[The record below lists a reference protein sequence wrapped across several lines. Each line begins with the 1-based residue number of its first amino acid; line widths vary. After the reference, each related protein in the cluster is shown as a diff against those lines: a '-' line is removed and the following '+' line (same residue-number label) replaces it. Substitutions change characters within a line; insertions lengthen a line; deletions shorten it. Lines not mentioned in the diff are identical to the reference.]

1 MDTISILG
9 AVVGLGFVSG
19 IRLYST
25 ILAIGLGIRFGFL
38 DVPSG
43 LSHLELLASTP
54 VLAIAA
60 TVYTVEFVADKI
72 PVVDS
77 VWDMIHTFIRPV
89 GAAFVGGTAIGPVDP
104 AVKLAVAL
112 LCGFVALS
120 SHGAKATTRVAVNH
134 SPEPF
139 TNAGISLAE
148 DGLVL
153 GGVWL
158 AIEHPLITLAL
169 VTVLVVLSVWLVV
182 TLFRMVQRFVTGIFN
197 PAPAPPAPPGAP

>member
-1 MDTISILG
+1 MEAIATLG
-9 AVVGLGFVSG
+9 AVLGLGFVSG

-38 DVPSG
+38 DVPAG
-43 LSHLELLASTP
+43 LAHLEVLAATP
-54 VLAIAA
+54 VLAVAA

-72 PVVDS
+72 PIVDS
-77 VWDMIHTFIRPV
+77 IWDMIHTVIRPV
-89 GAAFVGGTAIGPVDP
+89 GAAIVGMTAIGPVDP
-104 AVKLAVAL
+104 GIRLAVAL
-112 LCGFVALS
+112 ACGLVALS
-120 SHGAKATTRVAVNH
+120 GHSAKATTRVAVNH

-158 AIEHPLITLAL
+158 AIEHPFITLGL
-169 VTVLVVLSVWLVV
+169 VLVLVALCVWLVLS
-182 TLFRMVQRFVTGIFN
+182 LFRMVEKFIGGLLR
-197 PAPAPPAPPGAP
+197 PEAAPPT

>member
-1 MDTISILG
+1 METIATLG
-9 AVVGLGFVSG
+9 SLLGIGFLSG

-25 ILAIGLGIRFGFL
+25 VLAVGLGIRFGFL
-38 DVPSG
+38 DLPAG
-43 LSHLELLASTP
+43 LAHLDVLASTP
-54 VLAIAA
+54 VIAVAA

-72 PVVDS
+72 PLVDS
-77 VWDMIHTFIRPV
+77 MWDAVHTFIRPV
-89 GAAFVGGTAIGPVDP
+89 GAAIVGATAIGPVDP
-104 AVKLAVAL
+104 AISIAVAL

-120 SHGAKATTRVAVNH
+120 GHGAKATTRVAVNH

-158 AIEHPLITLAL
+158 ALEHPLVSLGVVA
-169 VTVLVVLSVWLVV
+169 VLVVLSVWLVWAFYSMV
-182 TLFRMVQRFVTGIFN
+182 RRFLRTLFR
-197 PAPAPPAPPGAP
+197 PDAPPSAP

>member
-1 MDTISILG
+1 MDAIAILG
-9 AVVGLGFVSG
+9 AVLGIGFVSG

-25 ILAIGLGIRFGFL
+25 ILAIGLGIRLGFL
-38 DVPSG
+38 DVPEA
-43 LSHLELLASTP
+43 LSHLEVLASTP
-54 VLAIAA
+54 VIAVAA

-72 PVVDS
+72 PIVDS
-77 VWDMIHTFIRPV
+77 LWDMVHTFIRPL
-89 GAAFVGGTAIGPVDP
+89 GAAIVGGVAVGPIDP
-104 AVKLAVAL
+104 GIKLAVAL

-120 SHGAKATTRVAVNH
+120 GHSAKATTRVAVNH

-158 AIEHPLITLAL
+158 ALEHPIVTLVVVL
-169 VTVLVVLSVWLVV
+169 VLVVLSVWLVV
-182 TLFRMVQRFVTGIFN
+182 AFFRMVQRFVAGLLRPETN
-197 PAPAPPAPPGAP
+197 PPAPPGDP

>member
-1 MDTISILG
+1 MDPLATLG
-9 AVVGLGFVSG
+9 ALLGLGFVSG

-25 ILAIGLGIRFGFL
+25 VLAVGLGIRFGFL
-38 DVPSG
+38 DLPAG
-43 LSHLELLASTP
+43 LAHLDVLASTP
-54 VLAIAA
+54 VIAVAA

-72 PVVDS
+72 PLVDS
-77 VWDMIHTFIRPV
+77 MWDAVHTFIRPV
-89 GAAFVGGTAIGPVDP
+89 GAAIVGATAIGPVDP
-104 AVKLAVAL
+104 AISIAVAL

-120 SHGAKATTRVAVNH
+120 GHGAKATTRVAVNH

-158 AIEHPLITLAL
+158 ALEHPLVSLGVVA
-169 VTVLVVLSVWLVV
+169 VLVVLSVWLVWAFYSMV
-182 TLFRMVQRFVTGIFN
+182 RRFLRTLFR
-197 PAPAPPAPPGAP
+197 PDAPPSAP

>member
-1 MDTISILG
+1 MEPIATLG
-9 AVVGLGFVSG
+9 ALLGLGFVSG

-43 LSHLELLASTP
+43 LSHLEVLAATP
-54 VLAIAA
+54 VLAVAA

-72 PVVDS
+72 PIVDS
-77 VWDMIHTFIRPV
+77 IWDMIHTVIRPV
-89 GAAFVGGTAIGPVDP
+89 GASILGMTAIGPVDP
-104 AVKLAVAL
+104 AIKLAVAL
-112 LCGFVALS
+112 ACGFVALS
-120 SHGAKATTRVAVNH
+120 GHGAKATTRVAVNH

-158 AIEHPLITLAL
+158 AIEHPLITLAVVLVL
-169 VTVLVVLSVWLVV
+169 VTLCVWLVV
-182 TLFRMVQRFVTGIFN
+182 KLFRSVAAFARSLMGRVETG
-197 PAPAPPAPPGAP
+197 APPG

>member
-1 MDTISILG
+1 MEAIATLG
-9 AVVGLGFVSG
+9 AVLGLGFVSG

-43 LSHLELLASTP
+43 LAHLEVLASTP
-54 VLAIAA
+54 VLAVAA
-60 TVYTVEFVADKI
+60 VVYTVEFVADKI
-72 PVVDS
+72 PIVDNI
-77 VWDMIHTFIRPV
+77 WDMIHTFIRPV
-89 GAAFVGGTAIGPVDP
+89 GAAVVGGTAVGPIDP
-104 AVKLAVAL
+104 GVKLAVAL
-112 LCGFVALS
+112 MCGFVALS
-120 SHGAKATTRVAVNH
+120 SHSAKATTRVAVNH

-158 AIEHPLITLAL
+158 AIEHPFVTLGLVLLL
-169 VTVLVVLSVWLVV
+169 VTLCVWLVV
-182 TLFRMVQRFVTGIFN
+182 KLYTMLERFIDSLRN
-197 PAPAPPAPPGAP
+197 PQSSPPAPPGVA

>member
-1 MDTISILG
+1 MDPLATLG
-9 AVVGLGFVSG
+9 ALLGLGFVSG

-25 ILAIGLGIRFGFL
+25 VLAVGLGIRFGFL
-38 DVPSG
+38 DLPAG
-43 LSHLELLASTP
+43 LAHLDVLASAP
-54 VLAIAA
+54 VIAVAA

-72 PVVDS
+72 PLVDS
-77 VWDMIHTFIRPV
+77 MWDAVHTFIRPV
-89 GAAFVGGTAIGPVDP
+89 GAAIVGATAIGPVDP
-104 AVKLAVAL
+104 AITIAVAL

-120 SHGAKATTRVAVNH
+120 GHGAKATTRVAVNH

-158 AIEHPLITLAL
+158 ALEHPLISLGV
-169 VTVLVVLSVWLVV
+169 VTVLVVLSVWLVWAFYSMV
-182 TLFRMVQRFVTGIFN
+182 RRFLRTLFRPEST
-197 PAPAPPAPPGAP
+197 PPPAPEK